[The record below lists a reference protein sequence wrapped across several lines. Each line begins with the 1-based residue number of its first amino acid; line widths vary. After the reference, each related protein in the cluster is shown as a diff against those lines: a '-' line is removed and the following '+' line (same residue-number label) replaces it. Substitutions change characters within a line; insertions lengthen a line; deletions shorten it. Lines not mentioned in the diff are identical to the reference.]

1 MSSWKQKIADGFS
14 LLTEGVDDMLVAGT
28 DRVLHGLEVA
38 ADKTVDFAERTSGK
52 LDQLAARLLEGAEA
66 EIDPIVRKKDLL
78 DFAVRA
84 DNEFNTNLAG
94 RLWKRLTEPGFQ
106 ARMAGVGCPLSP
118 VEEGF
123 RVSQLRKLVATLE
136 RSDIDVIQIGD
147 GTRAFLKAFVESR

>member
-1 MSSWKQKIADGFS
+1 MSSWKQQITSGFS
-14 LLTEGVDDMLVAGT
+14 LLAKGVDGMLAAGT
-28 DRVLHGLEVA
+28 DKVLHGLEVV
-38 ADKTVDFAERTSGK
+38 ADKAVDVAGRANEK
-52 LDQLAARLLEGAEA
+52 LDQLAAQLLENAEA
-66 EIDPIVRKKDLL
+66 EIDLIVRKKDLL
-78 DFAVRA
+78 DFAVRP

-106 ARMAGVGCPLSP
+106 ARMAGVGCSLTP

-136 RSDIDVIQIGD
+136 RPDIDVIQIGD